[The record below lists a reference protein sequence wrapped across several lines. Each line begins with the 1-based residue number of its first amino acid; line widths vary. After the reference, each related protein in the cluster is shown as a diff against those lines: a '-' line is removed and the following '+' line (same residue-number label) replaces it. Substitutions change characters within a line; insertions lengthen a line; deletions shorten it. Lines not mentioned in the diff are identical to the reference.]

1 MVRISVLLTVLTAAL
16 VVGVFL
22 VAILYRKRRFQYSL
36 RTLMIGCTLVA
47 VVLSA
52 VQSWRYWT
60 TAHTVWLDSSSPEAR
75 RFLAV
80 TEIVERGE
88 GFTATFRPNF
98 RNLGDLVNIVEKAA
112 IPSGSGMNSRFDHQ
126 SQQMRFETAERK
138 PLEDRLALLTASD
151 VLQPGWFVI
160 RGRVEDSSGDPVGGA
175 IVDLMGGYVYINH
188 FQTRPDGAFLMPIQ
202 APAGNGYYLRIRYQ
216 DDTRRMNT
224 QSFSLDPA
232 NPEKVVRI
240 QVK

>member
-1 MVRISVLLTVLTAAL
+1 MVHISVLLTVLTAAL
-16 VVGVFL
+16 VVGVFV

-52 VQSWRYWT
+52 VQSWRQWT
-60 TAHTVWLDSSSPEAR
+60 TAHTVWLAPSSPEAR

-80 TEIVERGE
+80 PEIVEQGE
-88 GFTATFRPNF
+88 GFTAAFRPNF
-98 RNLGDLVNIVEKAA
+98 RDLGDLVNILEKAA
-112 IPSGSGMNSRFDHQ
+112 IPTGRMNSRFDHQ

-138 PLEDRLALLTASD
+138 ALEDRLALLKSND

-175 IVDLMGGYVYINH
+175 VVDLMGSYVYINC
-188 FQTRPDGAFLMPIQ
+188 FQTRPDGTFLMPIQ
-202 APAGNGYYLRIRYQ
+202 APAGNGYYLRIRYH
-216 DDTRRMNT
+216 DDKQRISTP
-224 QSFSLDPA
+224 SFSLDPA
-232 NPEKVVRI
+232 NTEKVVQI